1 MIDTHVNLHHHAYEA
16 DLEDVLV
23 RANKGGI
30 HGMLSICDRIEN
42 FDKIRSIVENR
53 DNFWMSVGAHPHEA
67 KDHLALTSAEL
78 CELAQHKK
86 VIGIGETGLDF
97 HYNLSPKKEQIKVF
111 QEHIKSSQIS
121 KLPLIVHTRL
131 ADIET
136 AQLLEDAMRENEF
149 PLLMHCYT
157 SGVELL
163 KKSLDLGAYVSIS
176 GIATFRN
183 ATDVRDNIQ
192 YIPQDKLLVETD
204 CPYLAP
210 IPKRG
215 QRNEPEFINHLVDY
229 LSEFLGKQ
237 RNDLVKTLDDNF
249 FALFKRAAN
258 VAI

>member
-1 MIDTHVNLHHHAYEA
+1 MIDTHVNLHHHLYES
-16 DLEDVLV
+16 DLEDVLK
-23 RANKGGI
+23 RAEEGGI

-42 FDKIRSIVENR
+42 YGKILSIVENR

-67 KDHLALTSAEL
+67 KDHLEL
-78 CELAQHKK
+78 NSDKLVALAQNKK

-97 HYNLSPKKEQIKVF
+97 HYNLSHKEDQIKVF
-111 QEHIKSSQIS
+111 KEHIKASQINQ
-121 KLPLIVHTRL
+121 LPLIVHTRL

-136 AQLLEDAMRENEF
+136 AQILEQAMKENEF

-157 SGVELL
+157 SGTELL

-192 YIPQDKLLVETD
+192 YIPPNRLLVETD

-215 QRNEPEFINHLVDY
+215 QRNEPEFINHLVNY
-229 LSEFLGKQ
+229 LSEFLGKPH
-237 RNDLVKTLDDNF
+237 DEFKEELDKNF
-249 FALFKRAAN
+249 FSLFKRAVN
-258 VAI
+258 VVQ

>member
-1 MIDTHVNLHHHAYEA
+1 MIDTHVNLHHHLYES
-16 DLEDVLV
+16 DLEDVLK
-23 RANKGGI
+23 RAEEGGI
-30 HGMLSICDRIEN
+30 HGMLSICDRVEN
-42 FDKIRSIVENR
+42 YDKILSIVENR

-67 KDHLALTSAEL
+67 KDHLEL
-78 CELAQHKK
+78 NSNKLVELAQNKK

-97 HYNLSPKKEQIKVF
+97 HYNLSPKEDQIKVF
-111 QEHIKSSQIS
+111 LEHIKASQIS

-131 ADIET
+131 ADTET
-136 AQLLEDAMRENEF
+136 AQILNDAMKECEF

-157 SGVELL
+157 SGTELL

-192 YIPQDKLLVETD
+192 YIPSNRLLVETD

-215 QRNEPEFINHLVDY
+215 QRNEPEFINYLVDF
-229 LSEFLGKQ
+229 LSEFLGKPKEYLK
-237 RNDLVKTLDDNF
+237 DELDKNF
-249 FALFKRAAN
+249 FSLFKRAVN
-258 VAI
+258 VAS